1 MQLFLFKKYKMRPL
15 SISDSAKKIFP
26 INTRRELIDLK
37 DTDFPAVSAVILT
50 KNDMEYVKKIESLSF
65 NLPII
70 VVIEDGNEDAKI
82 NLQKINSAVVIDSS
96 KKNIELY
103 SRKIE
108 SLAQKYENKIDSPFF
123 RALKEYTFTANSEF
137 DCPGHQGGEFFMKH
151 PAGKSFVDFFGENLF
166 RADLCNADVKLG
178 DLLIHEGPAY
188 DAEKFAAKVF
198 NADKTYF
205 VLNGTSASNK
215 IALNAIVTPGDL
227 VLYDRNNHKSC
238 CHGALIQGGAIPLYL
253 QTSRNPYGSI
263 GGIYEECFKEEYIR
277 ELIREKCPEKADLPR
292 PIRLTVIELG
302 TYDGVISNAKQIVEK
317 IGKLC
322 DYIMFDSAW
331 VGYEQFIPMMKDCS
345 PLLIELGPEDPG
357 IIVTQSVHK
366 QQAGFSQTSQIHKK
380 DNHINGQDRYVTH
393 KRFNNSY
400 MMHSSTSPFYPLFAA
415 LDVNAKIHEGKAG
428 RKLWNNCVKLGI
440 DARKM
445 VLNNCKYFKPLV
457 PPIVNGKK
465 WEEGD
470 TEDMAENIDYFLLK
484 SGEKWHGFEGY
495 GKRQYF
501 IDPCK
506 LNLLTSGID
515 IEKGEYEEF
524 GIPATIVANYLRE
537 NLIIPEKCD
546 LNDILF
552 LLTPAESFA
561 KIENLVNK
569 LCEFESLLDSNVKL
583 EKVLPDLVGKYEKYK
598 GYTIRQLC
606 QEMHD
611 FYKNRNISYI
621 QKKMFLKEFLPEYVL
636 NPQIANYEFIRGK
649 GELIPLTECK
659 GRIALEGA
667 LPYPPGIICVQPGE
681 RWNDITLNYFLTLEQ
696 IINEFPGFEPE
707 IQGVY
712 LQNENGKKIIYG
724 TVLKKEFEPKA

>member
-1 MQLFLFKKYKMRPL
+1 MRPL
-15 SISDSAKKIFP
+15 SISDSARKIFP

-65 NLPII
+65 DLPII

-82 NLQKINSAVVIDSS
+82 NLQKIKSAVVIDSS

-292 PIRLTVIELG
+292 PIRLAVIELG

-583 EKVLPDLVGKYEKYK
+583 EKVLPDLVEKYEKYK
-598 GYTIRQLC
+598 GYTIRQLS

-611 FYKNRNISYI
+611 FYKNRNISSI
-621 QKKMFLKEFLPEYVL
+621 QKKMFLKENFPEYVL
-636 NPQIANYEFIRGK
+636 NPQTANYEFIRGK
-649 GELIPLTECK
+649 GELVPLSECK

-712 LQNENGKKIIYG
+712 LQNENGKKVIYG
-724 TVLKKEFEPKA
+724 TVLKKEFEPKD

>member
-1 MQLFLFKKYKMRPL
+1 MRPL
-15 SISDSAKKIFP
+15 SISDSARKIFP
-26 INTRRELIDLK
+26 INTRRELINLK

-65 NLPII
+65 DLPII

-82 NLQKINSAVVIDSS
+82 NLQKIKSAVVIDSS

-108 SLAQKYENKIDSPFF
+108 RLAQKYENKIDSPFF

-238 CHGALIQGGAIPLYL
+238 CHGALIQGGGIPLYL

-292 PIRLTVIELG
+292 PIRLAVIELG

-380 DNHINGQDRYVTH
+380 R
-393 KRFNNSY
+393 
-400 MMHSSTSPFYPLFAA
+400 
-415 LDVNAKIHEGKAG
+415 
-428 RKLWNNCVKLGI
+428 
-440 DARKM
+440 
-445 VLNNCKYFKPLV
+445 
-457 PPIVNGKK
+457 
-465 WEEGD
+465 
-470 TEDMAENIDYFLLK
+470 
-484 SGEKWHGFEGY
+484 
-495 GKRQYF
+495 
-501 IDPCK
+501 
-506 LNLLTSGID
+506 
-515 IEKGEYEEF
+515 
-524 GIPATIVANYLRE
+524 
-537 NLIIPEKCD
+537 
-546 LNDILF
+546 
-552 LLTPAESFA
+552 
-561 KIENLVNK
+561 
-569 LCEFESLLDSNVKL
+569 
-583 EKVLPDLVGKYEKYK
+583 
-598 GYTIRQLC
+598 
-606 QEMHD
+606 
-611 FYKNRNISYI
+611 
-621 QKKMFLKEFLPEYVL
+621 
-636 NPQIANYEFIRGK
+636 
-649 GELIPLTECK
+649 
-659 GRIALEGA
+659 
-667 LPYPPGIICVQPGE
+667 
-681 RWNDITLNYFLTLEQ
+681 
-696 IINEFPGFEPE
+696 
-707 IQGVY
+707 
-712 LQNENGKKIIYG
+712 
-724 TVLKKEFEPKA
+724 

>member
-1 MQLFLFKKYKMRPL
+1 MKPL
-15 SISDSAKKIFP
+15 SISETAKKIFP
-26 INTRRELIDLK
+26 IRTKRELIDLK
-37 DTDFPAVSAVILT
+37 DTDFPAFSAVILT
-50 KNDMEYVKKIESLSF
+50 KNDIEWAKKIDSLYF
-65 NLPII
+65 GLPII
-70 VVIEDGNEDAKI
+70 VVIEEGNEEAKTKLSK
-82 NLQKINSAVVIDSS
+82 NKFSAVIDTS
-96 KKNIELY
+96 KKNLELY

-108 SLAQKYENKIDSPFF
+108 NLAQKYETKVDSPFF
-123 RALKEYTFTANSEF
+123 RALKEYTMSANSEF

-151 PAGKSFVDFFGENLF
+151 PAGRSFVDFFGENLF

-198 NADKTYF
+198 NSDKTYF
-205 VLNGTSASNK
+205 VLNGTSTSNK
-215 IALNAIVTPGDL
+215 VVLNAIVTPGDL

-238 CHGALIQGGAIPLYL
+238 CHGALIQGGGIPLYL

-263 GGIYEECFKEEYIR
+263 GGIYEECFKEEYIKN
-277 ELIREKCPEKADLPR
+277 LIKEKCPEKAELQR
-292 PIRLTVIELG
+292 PIRLAIIELG
-302 TYDGVISNAKQIVEK
+302 TYDGVISNAKQIIEK
-317 IGKLC
+317 IGKMC

-331 VGYEQFIPMMKDCS
+331 VGYEQFIPMMKCCS
-345 PLLIELGPEDPG
+345 PLLLDLGPEDPG

-380 DNHINGQDRYVTH
+380 DNHIKGQERYVTH
-393 KRFNNSY
+393 KRFNNAY
-400 MMHSSTSPFYPLFAA
+400 MIHSSTSPFYPLFAA

-428 RKLWNNCVKLGI
+428 QKLWNNCVKLGI
-440 DARKM
+440 EARKM
-445 VLNNCKYFKPLV
+445 VINNCKYFKPLV

-470 TEDMAENIDYFLLK
+470 TEEMVNNLDYFLLK
-484 SGEKWHGFEGY
+484 AGEKWHGFEGY

-506 LNLLTSGID
+506 LNLLTCGIN
-515 IEKGEYEEF
+515 IEKEEYENF
-524 GIPATIVANYLRE
+524 GIPGVIVAHFLRE
-537 NLIIPEKCD
+537 NMIIPEKCD

-569 LCEFESLLDSNVKL
+569 LCEFESLIDEDVPL
-583 EKVLPDLVGKYEKYK
+583 EKVLPDLVEKYEKYK
-598 GYTIRQLC
+598 GYTIKKLC
-606 QEMHD
+606 QELHD
-611 FYKNRNISYI
+611 FYKSKNIASI
-621 QKKMFLKEFLPEYVL
+621 QKKLFLKENFPEYVL
-636 NPQIANYEFIRGK
+636 NPQLANYEFVRGK
-649 GELIPLTECK
+649 GELIPLSECN

-681 RWNDITLNYFLTLEQ
+681 KWNDITIEYFLCLEQ
-696 IINEFPGFEPE
+696 IINQFPGFEPE

-712 LQNENGKKIIYG
+712 LQKENGKTSIYG
-724 TVLKKEFEPKA
+724 IVLKKEYEPKL

>member
-1 MQLFLFKKYKMRPL
+1 MRPL
-15 SISDSAKKIFP
+15 SISESAKKIFP
-26 INTRRELIDLK
+26 IRTKRELIDIK
-37 DTDFPAVSAVILT
+37 ETDFPAISAVILT
-50 KNDMEYVKKIESLSF
+50 KNDIEWVKKIESLCF
-65 NLPII
+65 ELPII
-70 VVIEDGNEDAKI
+70 VVIEEGNEEAKTHFSK
-82 NLQKINSAVVIDSS
+82 NKYSVVVDTS

-108 SLAQKYENKIDSPFF
+108 SIAQKYENKIDSPFF
-123 RALKEYTFTANSEF
+123 KALKEYTFTANSEF

-205 VLNGTSASNK
+205 VLNGTSTSNK
-215 IALNAIVTPGDL
+215 MALNAILTPGDL

-238 CHGALIQGGAIPLYL
+238 CHGALIQGGATPLYL

-263 GGIYEECFKEEYIR
+263 GGIYEECFNEDYIR
-277 ELIREKCPEKADLPR
+277 NLIREKCPERAELKR
-292 PIRLTVIELG
+292 PIRLAVIELG
-302 TYDGVISNAKQIVEK
+302 TYDGVISNAKQIIEK

-331 VGYEQFIPMMKDCS
+331 VGYEQFIPMMKECS
-345 PLLIELGPEDPG
+345 PLLVDLGPEDPG

-380 DNHINGQDRYVTH
+380 DNHINGQDRYITH
-393 KRFNNSY
+393 KRFNNAY
-400 MMHSSTSPFYPLFAA
+400 MMHASTSPFYPLFAA
-415 LDVNAKIHEGKAG
+415 LDVNAKIHEGEAG
-428 RKLWNNCVKLGI
+428 KKLWNTCVKLGI

-445 VLNNCKYFKPLV
+445 ILNNCKYFKPLV

-470 TEDMAENIDYFLLK
+470 TEEMANNIDYFLLK
-484 SGEKWHGFEGY
+484 AGEKWHGFEGY

-506 LNLLTSGID
+506 LNVLTIGIN
-515 IEKGEYEEF
+515 IEKGEYEDF
-524 GIPATIVANYLRE
+524 GIPAVIVAHYLRE
-537 NLIIPEKCD
+537 NMIVPEKCD

-552 LLTPAESFA
+552 LFTPAESFA

-569 LCEFESLLDSNVKL
+569 LCDFEVLLDKDVKL
-583 EKVLPDLVGKYEKYK
+583 EKILPDLVEKHEKYK
-598 GYTIRQLC
+598 NYTIRQLC
-606 QEMHD
+606 QEIHNM
-611 FYKNRNISYI
+611 YKSKNIADL
-621 QKKMFLKEFLPEYVL
+621 QKKMFLKENFPEYAL
-636 NPQIANYEFIRGK
+636 NPQLANYELIRGK

-681 RWNDITLNYFLTLEQ
+681 RWNDITQQYFLCLED

-712 LQNENGKKIIYG
+712 LEKENGKKRSYG
-724 TVLKKEFEPKA
+724 IVLKKEFEPKI

>member
-1 MQLFLFKKYKMRPL
+1 MKPL
-15 SISDSAKKIFP
+15 SISESAKKLFP
-26 INTRRELIDLK
+26 IRTKRELIDLK
-37 DTDFPAVSAVILT
+37 ETDFAAVALVILT
-50 KNDMEYVKKIESLSF
+50 KNDVEWVKKISSLCF
-65 NLPII
+65 ELPIV
-70 VVIEDGNEDAKI
+70 VVIEEGNEDAK
-82 NLQKINSAVVIDSS
+82 NHFSKFNSTVVIDSS
-96 KKNIELY
+96 KKNLELY

-123 RALKEYTFTANSEF
+123 RALKEYTFTANSHF

-151 PAGKSFVDFFGENLF
+151 PTGKSFVDFFGENIF

-198 NADKTYF
+198 NANKTYF
-205 VLNGTSASNK
+205 VLNGTSSSNK
-215 IALNAIVTPGDL
+215 IALNAILTPGDL

-238 CHGALIQGGAIPLYL
+238 CHGALVLSGAIPLYL

-263 GGIYEECFKEEYIR
+263 GGIYEECLNEDYIR
-277 ELIREKCPEKADLPR
+277 NLIKEKCPERAELKR
-292 PIRLTVIELG
+292 PIRLAVIELG
-302 TYDGVISNAKQIVEK
+302 TYDGVISNAKQIIEK

-331 VGYEQFIPMMKDCS
+331 VGYEQFIPMMKECS
-345 PLLIELGPEDPG
+345 PLLVELGPEDPG

-380 DNHINGQDRYVTH
+380 DNHINSQDRYVTH
-393 KRFNNSY
+393 KRFNNAY

-415 LDVNAKIHEGKAG
+415 LDVNAKIHEGEAG
-428 RKLWNNCVKLGI
+428 IKLWNSCVKLGI

-470 TEDMAENIDYFLLK
+470 TEEMANDINYFLLK
-484 SGEKWHGFEGY
+484 SDEKWHGFEGY
-495 GKRQYF
+495 GKKQYF

-506 LNLLTSGID
+506 LNILTIGIN
-515 IEKGEYEEF
+515 IEKGEYEDF
-524 GIPATIVANYLRE
+524 GIPAVIVAHYLRE
-537 NLIIPEKCD
+537 NMIIPEKCD

-552 LLTPAESFA
+552 LFTPAESFA

-569 LCEFESLLDSNVKL
+569 LCDFEVLLDKDEKL
-583 EKVLPDLVGKYEKYK
+583 EKVLPDLVQKYEIYK
-598 GYTIRQLC
+598 KYTIKQLC
-606 QEMHD
+606 QKIHD
-611 FYKNRNISYI
+611 FYKNKNIAEL
-621 QKKMFLKEFLPEYVL
+621 QKKMFLKENFPEYVL
-636 NPQIANYEFIRGK
+636 NPQFANYEFIRGK
-649 GELIPLTECK
+649 GELVPLKEIK

-681 RWNDITLNYFLTLEQ
+681 RWNDITQEYFLCLED
-696 IINEFPGFEPE
+696 IINNFPGFEPE

-712 LQNENGKKIIYG
+712 LEKENDKKVAYG
-724 TVLKKEFEPKA
+724 IVLKKEFESKK

>member
-1 MQLFLFKKYKMRPL
+1 MRPL
-15 SISDSAKKIFP
+15 SISDSARKIFP

-50 KNDMEYVKKIESLSF
+50 KNDMEYLKKIESLSF
-65 NLPII
+65 DLPII

-82 NLQKINSAVVIDSS
+82 NLQKIKSGVIIDSS
-96 KKNIELY
+96 KKNIEFY

-108 SLAQKYENKIDSPFF
+108 TLAQKYENKIDSPFF
-123 RALKEYTFTANSEF
+123 RALKEYTFTANSQF

-292 PIRLTVIELG
+292 PIRLAVIELG

-345 PLLIELGPEDPG
+345 PLLIELRPEDPG

-380 DNHINGQDRYVTH
+380 DNHIKGQDRYVTH
-393 KRFNNSY
+393 KIFNNSY
-400 MMHSSTSPFYPLFAA
+400 MAHSSTSPFYPLFAA

-506 LNLLTSGID
+506 LNLLTSGIN

-583 EKVLPDLVGKYEKYK
+583 EKVLPDLVEKNEKYK

-606 QEMHD
+606 QEMHN
-611 FYKNRNISYI
+611 FYKNRNISSI
-621 QKKMFLKEFLPEYVL
+621 QKKMFLKEYFPEYVL

-649 GELIPLTECK
+649 GELVPLSQCK

-681 RWNDITLNYFLTLEQ
+681 RWNDITLNYFLFLEQ

-712 LQNENGKKIIYG
+712 LQNENGKKVIYG
-724 TVLKKEFEPKA
+724 TVLKKEFQPKD

>member
-1 MQLFLFKKYKMRPL
+1 MRPL
-15 SISDSAKKIFP
+15 SISESAKKIFP
-26 INTRRELIDLK
+26 IHTKRELIDIK
-37 DTDFPAVSAVILT
+37 ETDFPTISAVILT
-50 KNDMEYVKKIESLSF
+50 KNDIEWVKKIESLCF
-65 NLPII
+65 ELPII
-70 VVIEDGNEDAKI
+70 VVIEEGNEEAKTHFSK
-82 NLQKINSAVVIDSS
+82 NKYSVVVDTS

-108 SLAQKYENKIDSPFF
+108 SIAQKYENKIDSPFF
-123 RALKEYTFTANSEF
+123 KALKEYTFTANSEF

-205 VLNGTSASNK
+205 VLNGTSTSNK
-215 IALNAIVTPGDL
+215 MALNAILTPGDL

-263 GGIYEECFKEEYIR
+263 GGIYEECFKEDYIR
-277 ELIREKCPEKADLPR
+277 NLIREKCPERAELKR
-292 PIRLTVIELG
+292 PIRLAVIELG
-302 TYDGVISNAKQIVEK
+302 TYDGVISNAKQIIEK

-331 VGYEQFIPMMKDCS
+331 VGYEQFIPMMKECS
-345 PLLIELGPEDPG
+345 PLLVDLGPEDPG

-366 QQAGFSQTSQIHKK
+366 QLAGFSQTSQIHKK
-380 DNHINGQDRYVTH
+380 DNHINGQDRYITH
-393 KRFNNSY
+393 KRFNNAY
-400 MMHSSTSPFYPLFAA
+400 MMHASTSPFYPLFAA
-415 LDVNAKIHEGKAG
+415 LDVNAKIHEGEAG
-428 RKLWNNCVKLGI
+428 KKLWNTCVKLGI

-445 VLNNCKYFKPLV
+445 ILNNCKYFKPLV

-470 TEDMAENIDYFLLK
+470 TEEMANNIDYFLLK
-484 SGEKWHGFEGY
+484 AGEKWHGFEGY
-495 GKRQYF
+495 GKKQYF

-506 LNLLTSGID
+506 LNVLTIGIN
-515 IEKGEYEEF
+515 IEKKEYEKF
-524 GIPATIVANYLRE
+524 GIPAVIVSHYLRE
-537 NLIIPEKCD
+537 NMIVPEKCD

-552 LLTPAESFA
+552 LFTPAESFA

-569 LCEFESLLDSNVKL
+569 LCDFEMLLDKNVKL
-583 EKVLPDLVGKYEKYK
+583 EKILPDLVEKHEKYK
-598 GYTIRQLC
+598 NYTIRQLC
-606 QEMHD
+606 QEIHNM
-611 FYKNRNISYI
+611 YKSKNIADL
-621 QKKMFLKEFLPEYVL
+621 QKKLFLKENFPEYAL
-636 NPQIANYEFIRGK
+636 NPQLANYELIIGK

-681 RWNDITLNYFLTLEQ
+681 RWNDITIQYFLCLEQ

-712 LQNENGKKIIYG
+712 LEKENGKKRSYG
-724 TVLKKEFEPKA
+724 IVLKKEFEPKI

>member
-1 MQLFLFKKYKMRPL
+1 MRPL

-292 PIRLTVIELG
+292 PIRLAVIELG

-583 EKVLPDLVGKYEKYK
+583 EKVLPDLVEKYEKYK

>member
-1 MQLFLFKKYKMRPL
+1 MRPL
-15 SISDSAKKIFP
+15 SISESAKKIFP
-26 INTRRELIDLK
+26 IHTKRELIDIK
-37 DTDFPAVSAVILT
+37 ETDFPAISAVILT
-50 KNDMEYVKKIESLSF
+50 KNDIEWVKKIESLCF
-65 NLPII
+65 ELPII
-70 VVIEDGNEDAKI
+70 VVIEEGNEEAKTHFSK
-82 NLQKINSAVVIDSS
+82 NKYSVVVDTS

-108 SLAQKYENKIDSPFF
+108 SIAQKYENKIDSPFF
-123 RALKEYTFTANSEF
+123 KALKEYTFTANSEF

-205 VLNGTSASNK
+205 VLNGTSTSNK
-215 IALNAIVTPGDL
+215 MALNAILTPGDL

-263 GGIYEECFKEEYIR
+263 GGIYEECFKEDYIR
-277 ELIREKCPEKADLPR
+277 NLIREKCPERAELKR
-292 PIRLTVIELG
+292 PIRLAVIELG
-302 TYDGVISNAKQIVEK
+302 TYDGVISNAKQIIEK

-331 VGYEQFIPMMKDCS
+331 VGYEQFIPMMKECS
-345 PLLIELGPEDPG
+345 PLLVDLGPEDPG

-380 DNHINGQDRYVTH
+380 DNHINGQDRYITH
-393 KRFNNSY
+393 KRFNNAY
-400 MMHSSTSPFYPLFAA
+400 MMHASTSPFYPLFAA
-415 LDVNAKIHEGKAG
+415 LDVNAKIHEGEAG
-428 RKLWNNCVKLGI
+428 KKLWNTCVKLGI

-445 VLNNCKYFKPLV
+445 ILNNCKYFKPLV

-470 TEDMAENIDYFLLK
+470 TEEMANNIDYFLLK
-484 SGEKWHGFEGY
+484 AGEKWHGFEGY
-495 GKRQYF
+495 GKKQYF

-506 LNLLTSGID
+506 LNVLTIGIN

-524 GIPATIVANYLRE
+524 GIPAVIVAHYLRE
-537 NLIIPEKCD
+537 NLIVPEKSD

-552 LLTPAESFA
+552 LFTPAESFA

-569 LCEFESLLDSNVKL
+569 LCDFEMLLDKNVKL
-583 EKVLPDLVGKYEKYK
+583 EKILPDLVEKHEKYK
-598 GYTIRQLC
+598 NYTIRQLC
-606 QEMHD
+606 QEIHNM
-611 FYKNRNISYI
+611 YKSKNIADL
-621 QKKMFLKEFLPEYVL
+621 QKKMFLKENFPEYAL
-636 NPQIANYEFIRGK
+636 NPQLANYELIRGK

-681 RWNDITLNYFLTLEQ
+681 RWNDITQQYFLCLED

-712 LQNENGKKIIYG
+712 LEKENGKKRSYG
-724 TVLKKEFEPKA
+724 IVLKKEFEPKI

>member
-1 MQLFLFKKYKMRPL
+1 MRPL

-65 NLPII
+65 DLPII

-82 NLQKINSAVVIDSS
+82 NLQKIKSAVVIDSS

-292 PIRLTVIELG
+292 PIRLAIIELG

-445 VLNNCKYFKPLV
+445 VINNCKYFKPLV

-583 EKVLPDLVGKYEKYK
+583 EKVLPDLVEKYEKYK

-611 FYKNRNISYI
+611 FYKNRNISSI
-621 QKKMFLKEFLPEYVL
+621 QKKMFLKEFFPEYVL

-649 GELIPLTECK
+649 GELIPLSECK

-681 RWNDITLNYFLTLEQ
+681 RWNDITLNYFLSLEQ

-724 TVLKKEFEPKA
+724 TVLKKEFEPNV

>member
-1 MQLFLFKKYKMRPL
+1 MRPL
-15 SISDSAKKIFP
+15 SISESAKKIFP
-26 INTRRELIDLK
+26 IHTKRELIDIK
-37 DTDFPAVSAVILT
+37 ETDFPAISAVILT
-50 KNDMEYVKKIESLSF
+50 KNDIEWVKKIESLCF
-65 NLPII
+65 ELPII
-70 VVIEDGNEDAKI
+70 VVIEEGTEEAKT
-82 NLQKINSAVVIDSS
+82 NFSKNKYSVVVDTS

-108 SLAQKYENKIDSPFF
+108 SIAQKYENKIDSPFF
-123 RALKEYTFTANSEF
+123 KALKEYTFTANSEF

-205 VLNGTSASNK
+205 VLNGTSTSNK
-215 IALNAIVTPGDL
+215 MALNAILTPGDL

-263 GGIYEECFKEEYIR
+263 GGIYEECFKEDYIR
-277 ELIREKCPEKADLPR
+277 NLIREKCPERAELKR
-292 PIRLTVIELG
+292 PIRLAVIELG
-302 TYDGVISNAKQIVEK
+302 TYDGVISNAKQIIEK

-331 VGYEQFIPMMKDCS
+331 VGYEQFIPMMKECS
-345 PLLIELGPEDPG
+345 PLLVDLGPEDPG

-380 DNHINGQDRYVTH
+380 DNHINGQDRYITH
-393 KRFNNSY
+393 KRFNNAY
-400 MMHSSTSPFYPLFAA
+400 MMHASTSPFYPLFAA
-415 LDVNAKIHEGKAG
+415 LDVNAKIHEGEAG
-428 RKLWNNCVKLGI
+428 KKLWNTCVKLGI

-445 VLNNCKYFKPLV
+445 ILNNCKYFKPLV

-470 TEDMAENIDYFLLK
+470 TEEMANNIDYFLLK
-484 SGEKWHGFEGY
+484 AGEKWHGFEGY
-495 GKRQYF
+495 GKKQYF

-506 LNLLTSGID
+506 LNVLTIGIN
-515 IEKGEYEEF
+515 IEKGEYEDF
-524 GIPATIVANYLRE
+524 GIPAVIVAHYLRE
-537 NLIIPEKCD
+537 NLIVPEKSD

-552 LLTPAESFA
+552 LFTPAESFA

-569 LCEFESLLDSNVKL
+569 LCDFEVLLDKDVKL
-583 EKVLPDLVGKYEKYK
+583 EKILPDLVEKHEKYK
-598 GYTIRQLC
+598 NYTIRQLC
-606 QEMHD
+606 QEIHNM
-611 FYKNRNISYI
+611 YKSKNIADL
-621 QKKMFLKEFLPEYVL
+621 QKKLFLKENFPEYAL
-636 NPQIANYEFIRGK
+636 NPQLANYELIRGK

-681 RWNDITLNYFLTLEQ
+681 RWNDITQQYFLCLED

-712 LQNENGKKIIYG
+712 LEKENGKKRSYG
-724 TVLKKEFEPKA
+724 IVLKKEFEPKI

>member
-1 MQLFLFKKYKMRPL
+1 MRPL
-15 SISDSAKKIFP
+15 SISDSARKIFP

-65 NLPII
+65 DLPII

-82 NLQKINSAVVIDSS
+82 NLQKIKSAVVIDSS

-277 ELIREKCPEKADLPR
+277 DLIREKCPEKADLPR
-292 PIRLTVIELG
+292 PIRLAVIELG
-302 TYDGVISNAKQIVEK
+302 TYDGIISNAKQIVEK

-445 VLNNCKYFKPLV
+445 VINNCKYFKPLV

-495 GKRQYF
+495 GRRQYF

-515 IEKGEYEEF
+515 IEKGEYEKF

-569 LCEFESLLDSNVKL
+569 LCEFESLLDNNVKL
-583 EKVLPDLVGKYEKYK
+583 EKVLPDLVEKYEKYK

-611 FYKNRNISYI
+611 FYKSRNISLI
-621 QKKMFLKEFLPEYVL
+621 QKKMFLKEYFPEYVL

-649 GELIPLTECK
+649 GELIPLSECK

-681 RWNDITLNYFLTLEQ
+681 RWNDTALNYFLSLEQ

-712 LQNENGKKIIYG
+712 LQNENGKKVIYG
-724 TVLKKEFEPKA
+724 TVLKKEFEPKD

>member
-1 MQLFLFKKYKMRPL
+1 MRPL
-15 SISDSAKKIFP
+15 SISESAKKIFP
-26 INTRRELIDLK
+26 IHTKRELIDIK
-37 DTDFPAVSAVILT
+37 ETDFPAISAVILT
-50 KNDMEYVKKIESLSF
+50 KNDIEWVKKIESLCF
-65 NLPII
+65 ELPII
-70 VVIEDGNEDAKI
+70 VVIEEGNEEAKTHFSK
-82 NLQKINSAVVIDSS
+82 NKYSVVVDTS

-108 SLAQKYENKIDSPFF
+108 SIAQKYENKIDSPFF
-123 RALKEYTFTANSEF
+123 KALKEYTFTANSEF

-205 VLNGTSASNK
+205 VLNGTSTSNK
-215 IALNAIVTPGDL
+215 MALNAILTPGDL

-263 GGIYEECFKEEYIR
+263 GGIYEECFKEDYIR
-277 ELIREKCPEKADLPR
+277 NLIREKCPERAELKR
-292 PIRLTVIELG
+292 PIRLAVIELG
-302 TYDGVISNAKQIVEK
+302 TYDGVISNAKQIIEK

-331 VGYEQFIPMMKDCS
+331 VGYEQFIPMMKECS
-345 PLLIELGPEDPG
+345 PLLVDLGPEDPG

-366 QQAGFSQTSQIHKK
+366 QLAGFSQTSQIHKK
-380 DNHINGQDRYVTH
+380 DNHINGQDRYITH
-393 KRFNNSY
+393 KRFNNAY
-400 MMHSSTSPFYPLFAA
+400 MMHASTSPFYPLFAA
-415 LDVNAKIHEGKAG
+415 LDVNAKIHEGEAG
-428 RKLWNNCVKLGI
+428 KKLWNTCVKLGI

-445 VLNNCKYFKPLV
+445 ILNNCKYFKPLV

-470 TEDMAENIDYFLLK
+470 TEEMANNIDYFLLK
-484 SGEKWHGFEGY
+484 AGEKWHGFEGY
-495 GKRQYF
+495 GKKQYF

-506 LNLLTSGID
+506 LNVLTIGIN

-524 GIPATIVANYLRE
+524 GIPAVIVAHYLRE
-537 NLIIPEKCD
+537 NMIVPEKCD

-552 LLTPAESFA
+552 LFTPAESFA

-569 LCEFESLLDSNVKL
+569 LCDFEILLDKDVKL
-583 EKVLPDLVGKYEKYK
+583 EKVLPDLVEKHEKYK
-598 GYTIRQLC
+598 NYTIRQLC
-606 QEMHD
+606 QKIHNM
-611 FYKNRNISYI
+611 YKSKNIADL
-621 QKKMFLKEFLPEYVL
+621 QKKLFLKENFPEYAL
-636 NPQIANYEFIRGK
+636 NPQLANYELIRGK

-681 RWNDITLNYFLTLEQ
+681 RWNDITQQYFLCLED

-712 LQNENGKKIIYG
+712 LEKENGKKRSYG
-724 TVLKKEFEPKA
+724 IVLKKEFEPKI

>member
-1 MQLFLFKKYKMRPL
+1 MRPL

-400 MMHSSTSPFYPLFAA
+400 MIHSSTSPFYPLFAA

-583 EKVLPDLVGKYEKYK
+583 EKVLPDLVEKYEKYK

-611 FYKNRNISYI
+611 FYKNRNISSI
-621 QKKMFLKEFLPEYVL
+621 QKKMFLKEYFPEYAL

-649 GELIPLTECK
+649 GELIPLSECK

-681 RWNDITLNYFLTLEQ
+681 RWNDITLNYFLSLEQ

-724 TVLKKEFEPKA
+724 TVLKKEFEPKV

>member
-1 MQLFLFKKYKMRPL
+1 MRPL

-65 NLPII
+65 DLPII

-82 NLQKINSAVVIDSS
+82 NLQKIKSAVVIDSS

-151 PAGKSFVDFFGENLF
+151 PAGKSFVDFFGENIF

-292 PIRLTVIELG
+292 PIRLAIIELG

-495 GKRQYF
+495 GRRQYF

-611 FYKNRNISYI
+611 FYKNRNISSI
-621 QKKMFLKEFLPEYVL
+621 QKKMFLKENFPEYVL
-636 NPQIANYEFIRGK
+636 NPQTANYEFIRGK
-649 GELIPLTECK
+649 GELVPLSECK

-712 LQNENGKKIIYG
+712 LQNENGKKVIYG
-724 TVLKKEFEPKA
+724 TVLKKEFEPKD

>member
-1 MQLFLFKKYKMRPL
+1 MRPL
-15 SISDSAKKIFP
+15 SISDSARKIFP
-26 INTRRELIDLK
+26 INTRRELINLK

-65 NLPII
+65 DLPII

-82 NLQKINSAVVIDSS
+82 NLQKIKSAVVIDSS

-238 CHGALIQGGAIPLYL
+238 CHGALIQGGGIPLYL

-292 PIRLTVIELG
+292 PIRLAVIELG

-445 VLNNCKYFKPLV
+445 VINNCKYFKPLV

-583 EKVLPDLVGKYEKYK
+583 EKVLPDLVEKYEKYK
-598 GYTIRQLC
+598 GYTIKQLC

-611 FYKNRNISYI
+611 FYKNRNISSI
-621 QKKMFLKEFLPEYVL
+621 QKKMFLKEYFPEYVL

-649 GELIPLTECK
+649 GELIPLSECK

-681 RWNDITLNYFLTLEQ
+681 RWNDTTINYFLSLEQ

-712 LQNENGKKIIYG
+712 LQNENGKKVIYG
-724 TVLKKEFEPKA
+724 TVLKKEFEPKN

>member
-1 MQLFLFKKYKMRPL
+1 MKPL
-15 SISDSAKKIFP
+15 SISESAKKIFP
-26 INTRRELIDLK
+26 ISTKRELIDLK
-37 DTDFPAVSAVILT
+37 ETDFLSVAAVILT
-50 KNDMEYVKKIESLSF
+50 KNDIEWIKKIDSLCF
-65 NLPII
+65 ELPI
-70 VVIEDGNEDAKI
+70 VAVIEEGNEEEKTNFSKSKFSLIVDT
-82 NLQKINSAVVIDSS
+82 S
-96 KKNIELY
+96 KKNIVFN

-108 SLAQKYENKIDSPFF
+108 NLAQKYENSIDSPFF
-123 RALKEYTFTANSEF
+123 RALKEYTIAGNSQF

-151 PAGKSFVDFFGENLF
+151 PAGKSFVDFFGENIF

-198 NADKTYF
+198 NANKTYF
-205 VLNGTSASNK
+205 VLNGTSSSNK
-215 IALNAIVTPGDL
+215 IALNAILTPGDL

-238 CHGALIQGGAIPLYL
+238 CHGALVLSGAIPLYL

-263 GGIYEECFKEEYIR
+263 GGIYEECLNEDYIR
-277 ELIREKCPEKADLPR
+277 NLIKEKCPERAELKR
-292 PIRLTVIELG
+292 PIRLAVIELG
-302 TYDGVISNAKQIVEK
+302 TYDGVISNAKQIIEK

-331 VGYEQFIPMMKDCS
+331 VGYEQFIPMMKECS
-345 PLLIELGPEDPG
+345 PLLVELGPEDPG

-380 DNHINGQDRYVTH
+380 DNHINSQDRYVTH
-393 KRFNNSY
+393 KRFNNAY

-415 LDVNAKIHEGKAG
+415 LDVNAKIHEGEAG
-428 RKLWNNCVKLGI
+428 IKLWNSCVKLGI

-470 TEDMAENIDYFLLK
+470 TEEMANDINYFLLK
-484 SGEKWHGFEGY
+484 PDEKWHGFDGY
-495 GKRQYF
+495 GKKQYF

-506 LNLLTSGID
+506 LNILTIGIN
-515 IEKGEYEEF
+515 IEKGEYEDF
-524 GIPATIVANYLRE
+524 GIPAIIVTHYLRE
-537 NLIIPEKCD
+537 NMIIPEKCD
-546 LNDILF
+546 LNNILF
-552 LLTPAESFA
+552 LFTPAESFA
-561 KIENLVNK
+561 KVENLVNK
-569 LCEFESLLDSNVKL
+569 LCDFEVLLDKDVKL
-583 EKVLPDLVGKYEKYK
+583 EKILPDLVQKYEIYK
-598 GYTIRQLC
+598 KYTIKQLC
-606 QEMHD
+606 QKIHD
-611 FYKNRNISYI
+611 FYKNKNIAEL
-621 QKKMFLKEFLPEYVL
+621 QKKMFLKENFPEYVL
-636 NPQIANYEFIRGK
+636 NPQLANYEFVRGK
-649 GELIPLTECK
+649 GELVPLKEIK

-681 RWNDITLNYFLTLEQ
+681 KWNDITQEYFLCLEE

-712 LQNENGKKIIYG
+712 LEKENGKKVAYG
-724 TVLKKEFEPKA
+724 IVLKKEFYPKK

>member
-1 MQLFLFKKYKMRPL
+1 MRPL
-15 SISDSAKKIFP
+15 SISESAKKIFP
-26 INTRRELIDLK
+26 IHTKRELIDIK
-37 DTDFPAVSAVILT
+37 ETDFPAISAVILT
-50 KNDMEYVKKIESLSF
+50 KNDIEWVKKIESLCF
-65 NLPII
+65 ELPII
-70 VVIEDGNEDAKI
+70 VVIEEGNEEAKTHFSK
-82 NLQKINSAVVIDSS
+82 NKYSVVVDTS

-108 SLAQKYENKIDSPFF
+108 SIAQKYENKIDSPFF
-123 RALKEYTFTANSEF
+123 KALKEYTFTANSEF

-205 VLNGTSASNK
+205 VLNGTSTSNK
-215 IALNAIVTPGDL
+215 MALNAILTPGDL

-263 GGIYEECFKEEYIR
+263 GGIYEECFKEDYIR
-277 ELIREKCPEKADLPR
+277 NLIREKCPERAELKR
-292 PIRLTVIELG
+292 PIRLAVIELG
-302 TYDGVISNAKQIVEK
+302 TYDGVISNAKQIIEK

-331 VGYEQFIPMMKDCS
+331 VGYEQFIPMMKECS
-345 PLLIELGPEDPG
+345 PLLVDLGPEDPG

-366 QQAGFSQTSQIHKK
+366 QLAGFSQTSQIHKK
-380 DNHINGQDRYVTH
+380 DNHINGQDRYITH
-393 KRFNNSY
+393 KRFNNAY
-400 MMHSSTSPFYPLFAA
+400 MMHASTSPFYPLFAA
-415 LDVNAKIHEGKAG
+415 LDVNAKIHEGEAG
-428 RKLWNNCVKLGI
+428 KKLWNTCVKLGI

-445 VLNNCKYFKPLV
+445 ILNNCKYFKPLV

-470 TEDMAENIDYFLLK
+470 TEEMANNIDYFLLK
-484 SGEKWHGFEGY
+484 AGEKWHGFEGY
-495 GKRQYF
+495 GKKQYF

-506 LNLLTSGID
+506 LNVLTIGIN

-524 GIPATIVANYLRE
+524 GIPAVIVAHYLRE
-537 NLIIPEKCD
+537 NMIVPEKCD

-552 LLTPAESFA
+552 LFTPAESFA

-569 LCEFESLLDSNVKL
+569 LCDFEILLDKDVKL
-583 EKVLPDLVGKYEKYK
+583 EKVLPDLVEKHEKYK
-598 GYTIRQLC
+598 NYTIRQLC
-606 QEMHD
+606 QEIHNM
-611 FYKNRNISYI
+611 YKSKNIADL
-621 QKKMFLKEFLPEYVL
+621 QKKMFLKENFPEYAL
-636 NPQIANYEFIRGK
+636 NPQLANYELIRGK

-681 RWNDITLNYFLTLEQ
+681 RWNDITQQYFLCLED

-712 LQNENGKKIIYG
+712 LPEGAPG
-724 TVLKKEFEPKA
+724 WGMRPWTGPLR

>member
-1 MQLFLFKKYKMRPL
+1 MRPL
-15 SISDSAKKIFP
+15 SISESAKKIFP
-26 INTRRELIDLK
+26 IRTKRELIDINE
-37 DTDFPAVSAVILT
+37 TDFPAVSAVILT
-50 KNDMEYVKKIESLSF
+50 KNDIEWVKKIESLCF
-65 NLPII
+65 ELPII
-70 VVIEDGNEDAKI
+70 VVIEEGNEEAKT
-82 NLQKINSAVVIDSS
+82 NFSKNKFSVVVDTS

-108 SLAQKYENKIDSPFF
+108 SIAQKYENKIDSPFF
-123 RALKEYTFTANSEF
+123 KALKEYTFTANSEF

-205 VLNGTSASNK
+205 VLNGTSTSNK
-215 IALNAIVTPGDL
+215 MALNAILTPGDL

-238 CHGALIQGGAIPLYL
+238 CHGALIQGGATPLYL

-263 GGIYEECFKEEYIR
+263 GGIYEECFNEDYIR
-277 ELIREKCPEKADLPR
+277 NLIREKCPERAELKR
-292 PIRLTVIELG
+292 PIRLAVIELG
-302 TYDGVISNAKQIVEK
+302 TYDGVISNAKQIIEK

-331 VGYEQFIPMMKDCS
+331 VGYEQFIPMMKECS
-345 PLLIELGPEDPG
+345 PLLVDLGPEDPG

-380 DNHINGQDRYVTH
+380 DSHINGQDRYITH
-393 KRFNNSY
+393 KRFNNAY
-400 MMHSSTSPFYPLFAA
+400 MMHASTSPFYPLFAA
-415 LDVNAKIHEGKAG
+415 LDVNAKIHEGEAG
-428 RKLWNNCVKLGI
+428 KKLWNSCVKLGI

-445 VLNNCKYFKPLV
+445 ILNNCKYFKPLV

-470 TEDMAENIDYFLLK
+470 TEEMANNIEYFLLK
-484 SGEKWHGFEGY
+484 AGEKWHGFEGY
-495 GKRQYF
+495 GKKQYF

-506 LNLLTSGID
+506 LNVLTIGID
-515 IEKGEYEEF
+515 IEKGEYEDF
-524 GIPATIVANYLRE
+524 GIPAVIVAHYLRE
-537 NLIIPEKCD
+537 NMIVPEKCD

-552 LLTPAESFA
+552 LFTPAESFA

-569 LCEFESLLDSNVKL
+569 LCDFEVLLDKNVKL
-583 EKVLPDLVGKYEKYK
+583 EKILPDLVEKHEKYK
-598 GYTIRQLC
+598 DYTIRQLC
-606 QEMHD
+606 QEIHNM
-611 FYKNRNISYI
+611 YKSKNIADL
-621 QKKMFLKEFLPEYVL
+621 QKKMFLKENFPECAL
-636 NPQIANYEFIRGK
+636 NPQLANYEFIRGR

-659 GRIALEGA
+659 GRVALEGA

-681 RWNDITLNYFLTLEQ
+681 RWNDITQQYFLCLED

-712 LQNENGKKIIYG
+712 LEKENGKKRAYG
-724 TVLKKEFEPKA
+724 IVLKKEFEPKI

>member
-1 MQLFLFKKYKMRPL
+1 MRPL
-15 SISDSAKKIFP
+15 SISESAKKIFP
-26 INTRRELIDLK
+26 IHTKRELIDIK
-37 DTDFPAVSAVILT
+37 ETDFPAISAVILT
-50 KNDMEYVKKIESLSF
+50 KNDIEWVKKIESLCF
-65 NLPII
+65 ELPII
-70 VVIEDGNEDAKI
+70 VVIEEGNEEAKTHFSK
-82 NLQKINSAVVIDSS
+82 NKYSVVVDTS

-108 SLAQKYENKIDSPFF
+108 SIAQKYENKIDSPFF
-123 RALKEYTFTANSEF
+123 KALKEYTFTANSEF

-205 VLNGTSASNK
+205 VLNGTSTSNK
-215 IALNAIVTPGDL
+215 MALNAILTPGDL

-263 GGIYEECFKEEYIR
+263 GGIYEECFKEDYIR
-277 ELIREKCPEKADLPR
+277 NLIREKCPERAELKR
-292 PIRLTVIELG
+292 PIRLAVIELG
-302 TYDGVISNAKQIVEK
+302 TYDGVISNAKQIIEK

-331 VGYEQFIPMMKDCS
+331 VGYEQFIPMMKECS
-345 PLLIELGPEDPG
+345 PLLVDLGPEDPG

-380 DNHINGQDRYVTH
+380 DNHINGQDRYITH
-393 KRFNNSY
+393 KRFNNAY
-400 MMHSSTSPFYPLFAA
+400 MMHASTSPFYPLFAA
-415 LDVNAKIHEGKAG
+415 LDVNAKIHEGEAG
-428 RKLWNNCVKLGI
+428 KKLWNTCVKLGI

-445 VLNNCKYFKPLV
+445 ILNNCKYFKPLV

-470 TEDMAENIDYFLLK
+470 TEEMANNIDYFLLK
-484 SGEKWHGFEGY
+484 AGEKWHGFEGY

-506 LNLLTSGID
+506 LNVLTIGIN
-515 IEKGEYEEF
+515 IEKGEYEDF
-524 GIPATIVANYLRE
+524 GIPAVIVAHYLRE
-537 NLIIPEKCD
+537 NMIVPEKCD

-552 LLTPAESFA
+552 LFTPAESFA

-569 LCEFESLLDSNVKL
+569 LCDFEVLLDKDVKL
-583 EKVLPDLVGKYEKYK
+583 EKILPDLVEKHEKYK
-598 GYTIRQLC
+598 NYTIRQLC
-606 QEMHD
+606 QEIHNM
-611 FYKNRNISYI
+611 YKSKNIADL
-621 QKKMFLKEFLPEYVL
+621 QKKMFLKENFPEYAL
-636 NPQIANYEFIRGK
+636 NPQLANYELIRGK

-681 RWNDITLNYFLTLEQ
+681 RWNDITQQYFLCLED

-712 LQNENGKKIIYG
+712 LEKENGKKRSYG
-724 TVLKKEFEPKA
+724 IVLKKEFEPKI

>member
-1 MQLFLFKKYKMRPL
+1 MRPL
-15 SISDSAKKIFP
+15 SISESARKLFP
-26 INTRRELIDLK
+26 IRTKRELIDLK
-37 DTDFPAVSAVILT
+37 ETDFPAVSAVILT
-50 KNDMEYVKKIESLSF
+50 KNDLDWIKKIEELYF
-65 NLPII
+65 ELPII
-70 VVIEDGNEDAKI
+70 IVIEEGKEDEKSK
-82 NLQKINSAVVIDSS
+82 LPKLGVSALIDSS

-108 SLAQKYENKIDSPFF
+108 NLAQKYENKIDSPFF
-123 RALKEYTFTANSEF
+123 RALKEYTISANSQF
-137 DCPGHQGGEFFMKH
+137 DTPGHQGGEFFMKH

-188 DAEKFAAKVF
+188 DSEKFAAKVF

-205 VLNGTSASNK
+205 VLNGTSSSNK
-215 IALNAIVTPGDL
+215 VVLNAILTPGDL

-238 CHGALIQGGAIPLYL
+238 SHGALVQSGAIPLYL

-277 ELIREKCPEKADLPR
+277 NLIKEKCPEKAELKR
-292 PIRLTVIELG
+292 PIRLAVIELG

-331 VGYEQFIPMMKDCS
+331 VGYEQFIPMMKVCS
-345 PLLIELGPEDPG
+345 PLLLELGPEDPG

-366 QQAGFSQTSQIHKK
+366 QQAGFSQSSQIHKK

-428 RKLWNNCVKLGI
+428 KKLWNNCVKLGI
-440 DARKM
+440 EARKM

-465 WEEGD
+465 WEEAD
-470 TEDMAENIDYFLLK
+470 TEEMANNIDYFLLK
-484 SGEKWHGFEGY
+484 AGEKWHGFEGY

-506 LNLLTSGID
+506 LSLLTVGIN
-515 IEKGEYEEF
+515 IEKKEYEEF
-524 GIPATIVANYLRE
+524 GIPAAIVANYLRE
-537 NLIIPEKCD
+537 NMIVPEKCD

-569 LCEFESLLDSNVKL
+569 LCDFEHLLDKNVLL
-583 EKVLPDLVGKYEKYK
+583 EKILPDLVQKHEKYK
-598 GYTIRQLC
+598 GYHIKKLC

-611 FYKNRNISYI
+611 FYKNNNIALL
-621 QKKMFLKEFLPEYVL
+621 QKNLFLKENFPEYVM
-636 NPQIANYEFIRGK
+636 NPQLANYEFIRGK

-667 LPYPPGIICVQPGE
+667 LPYPPGIICVHPGE
-681 RWNDITLNYFLTLEQ
+681 KWNDITLEYFLFLEKY
-696 IINEFPGFEPE
+696 INEFPGFEPE

-712 LQNENGKKIIYG
+712 MEKENGKTKFSAI
-724 TVLKKEFEPKA
+724 VLKKEFEPKK

>member
-1 MQLFLFKKYKMRPL
+1 MRPL
-15 SISDSAKKIFP
+15 SISESAKKIFP
-26 INTRRELIDLK
+26 IHTKRELIDIK
-37 DTDFPAVSAVILT
+37 ETDFPAISAVILT
-50 KNDMEYVKKIESLSF
+50 KNDIEWVKKIESLCF
-65 NLPII
+65 ELPII
-70 VVIEDGNEDAKI
+70 VVIEEGTEEAKT
-82 NLQKINSAVVIDSS
+82 NFSKNKYSVVVDTS

-108 SLAQKYENKIDSPFF
+108 SIAQKYENKIDSPFF
-123 RALKEYTFTANSEF
+123 KALKEYTFTANSEF

-205 VLNGTSASNK
+205 VLNGTSTSNK
-215 IALNAIVTPGDL
+215 MALNAILTPGDL

-263 GGIYEECFKEEYIR
+263 GGIYEECFKEDYIR
-277 ELIREKCPEKADLPR
+277 NLIREKCPERAELKR
-292 PIRLTVIELG
+292 PIRLAVIELG
-302 TYDGVISNAKQIVEK
+302 TYDGVISNAKQIIEK

-331 VGYEQFIPMMKDCS
+331 VGYEQFIPMMKECS
-345 PLLIELGPEDPG
+345 PLLVDLGPEDPG

-380 DNHINGQDRYVTH
+380 DNHINGQDRYITH
-393 KRFNNSY
+393 KRFNNAY
-400 MMHSSTSPFYPLFAA
+400 MMHASTSPFYPLFAA
-415 LDVNAKIHEGKAG
+415 LDVNAKIHEGEAG
-428 RKLWNNCVKLGI
+428 KKLWNTCVKLGI

-445 VLNNCKYFKPLV
+445 ILNNCKYFKPLV

-470 TEDMAENIDYFLLK
+470 TEEMANNIDYFLLK
-484 SGEKWHGFEGY
+484 AGEKWHGFEGY
-495 GKRQYF
+495 GKKQYF

-506 LNLLTSGID
+506 LNVLTIGIN
-515 IEKGEYEEF
+515 IEKGEYEDF
-524 GIPATIVANYLRE
+524 GIPAVIVAHYLRE
-537 NLIIPEKCD
+537 NLIVPEKSD

-552 LLTPAESFA
+552 LFTPAESFA

-569 LCEFESLLDSNVKL
+569 LCDFEMLLDKNVKL
-583 EKVLPDLVGKYEKYK
+583 EKILPDLVEKHEKYK
-598 GYTIRQLC
+598 NYTIRQLC
-606 QEMHD
+606 QEIHNM
-611 FYKNRNISYI
+611 YKSKNIADL
-621 QKKMFLKEFLPEYVL
+621 QKKMFLKENFPEYAL
-636 NPQIANYEFIRGK
+636 NPQLANYELIRGK

-681 RWNDITLNYFLTLEQ
+681 RWNDITQQYFLCLED

-712 LQNENGKKIIYG
+712 LEKENGKKRSYG
-724 TVLKKEFEPKA
+724 IVLKKEFEPKI